1 MFLVRCMTY
10 FKKLPIFELCC
21 FCSLHTPIPMNNH
34 TSRVL
39 VFVIACLISCSL
51 KSYSQDAGERD
62 TRAEVRLRS
71 WINPLTEFS
80 HIAGPRIDSVT
91 VIDANNIVNV
101 YFAPQLSYYPF
112 REHHIQPFNES
123 LKDELGW
130 RYRRYTITSYT
141 NGFNIEQL
149 VPNLYRTQ
157 IEIDTARIIRSSP
170 ERPLI
175 IKRKDGLTPVY
186 GLYGK
191 SIALWQSHGYYY
203 EASLDRW
210 EWQRAKLFGT
220 VEDIST
226 MAYVTPYLVPMLENA
241 GASLFLP
248 RERDTGMNEVIVD
261 NDISTGS
268 SEVIIQLND
277 VISDT
282 VTGFLL
288 TDTIFSLQN
297 PFRMGTALRVRGGSA
312 IYIPDIPESGN
323 YALYISWPLSPDNS
337 NSVNYAVNHTGG
349 TTTFEVD
356 QTVGGPTWHYLGT
369 FHFREGKDTING
381 SVEVSGSSV
390 EEAWVGFDA
399 MKFGGGMGNV
409 ARRPAGAVLPN
420 QRSVDESLQSETNQD
435 TKVPVTSW
443 KISGK
448 PRYTEGSRY
457 WLQYAGMPDSLVYT
471 PNMYRNDYNDDYMS
485 RALWV
490 NYLSA
495 DPGEVADQPSGL
507 GIPVD
512 IAFAFHTDAGVTP
525 NDSIIGTLAI
535 YSTAT
540 DGGKFPDG
548 TSRMA
553 SRDLNDIVQTQIIN
567 DIRYGFNHQWTRR
580 GLWDRPYYE
589 ARRPNVPAM
598 LLELLSHQN
607 LADQQYGLDP
617 RFRFAASRAIYKGM
631 LRYFAYN
638 DNRPYVVQPLPVT
651 GFAVM
656 PAGEKRVRLSWA
668 PQADP
673 LEPSAMPDRYK
684 VYIRTGDSGFDN
696 GTITENT
703 SAEFNIDEYNI
714 VYSFK
719 VTAINDGGE
728 SFDSEILAAGISSES
743 SGSVLIVNA
752 FDRVSGPEWFDREG
766 MAGVAWW
773 QDRGVPRYYD
783 FVTIGNQYDFNRH
796 SPWLDD
802 DAPGWGATWSDMEG
816 MVIPG
821 NTFDFPAIQGSSI
834 LRAGYSFYSVSDE
847 YFNSVPVDSEAF
859 GTVSIILGEEKST
872 YGFPDRTVPEFSV
885 YTPAFMDRIKQ
896 LTEEG
901 INIFMSGAYAGTD
914 LMLSHNDS
922 TAIKFAARY
931 LRFAPRTNLAVNS
944 GELYST
950 DSAQPW
956 FYGTYSFN
964 TGYSPQIY
972 SVEAPDAI
980 EPAGKGAATAFRY
993 SQNHTSAGVIYRG
1006 EYGTVILGFPFET
1019 LVDADQRDR
1028 LMKQVLE
1035 FFERR

>member
-1 MFLVRCMTY
+1 MTY

-21 FCSLHTPIPMNNH
+21 FFSLHIPVPMKSH
-34 TSRVL
+34 TLRVVL
-39 VFVIACLISCSL
+39 IAFASL
-51 KSYSQDAGERD
+51 FAGNLNSFSQDAGERD
-62 TRAEVRLRS
+62 PRAEGRLRS
-71 WINPLTEFS
+71 WISPLNEFY
-80 HIAGPRIDSVT
+80 HIASPRIDSVT
-91 VIDANNIVNV
+91 VIEEENIVNV
-101 YFAPQLSYYPF
+101 FFAPQLSYYPF
-112 REHHIQPFNES
+112 RENHIQLLNET

-130 RYRRYTITSYT
+130 RYRRSSIVSYS
-141 NGFNIEQL
+141 NGFDLKEL
-149 VPNLYRTQ
+149 VPNLYRSL
-157 IEIDTARIIRSSP
+157 IEIDTARIIPSSP
-170 ERPLI
+170 ERPII
-175 IKRKDGLTPVY
+175 IKRKDRETPVY

-191 SIALWQSHGYYY
+191 GIALWQSHGFYY

-268 SEVIIQLND
+268 SEVIIQLYD
-277 VISDT
+277 GISDT
-282 VTGFLL
+282 TSGFLL

-323 YALYISWPLSPDNS
+323 YALYISWPSVRDNS
-337 NSVNYAVNHTGG
+337 NLVEYSVHHTGG

-356 QTVGGPTWHYLGT
+356 QRVGGPTWHYLGT
-369 FHFREGKDTING
+369 FHFREGKDTTNG
-381 SVEVSGSSV
+381 SVEVTDSSG
-390 EEAWVGFDA
+390 EEAWVGLDA

-420 QRSVDESLQSETNQD
+420 QRSVDASLQSEIDQD
-435 TKVPVTSW
+435 AKVTVTSW

-448 PRYTEGSRY
+448 PRYTEGARY

-471 PNMYRNDYNDDYMS
+471 PNMYLNDYNDDYMS

-495 DPGEVADQPSGL
+495 DPGEVADKPSGL

-540 DGGKFPDG
+540 DGGRFPDG

-553 SRDLNDIVQTQIIN
+553 SRDLNDIVQTQIVN
-567 DIRYGFNHQWTRR
+567 DIRFGFNYKWTRR

-589 ARRPNVPAM
+589 ARRPSVPTM

-638 DNRPYVVQPLPVT
+638 DNRPYVVQPLPVK
-651 GFAVM
+651 GFSVM
-656 PAGEKRVRLSWA
+656 PAGEKRVRLSWE
-668 PQADP
+668 PQSDP
-673 LEPSAMPDRYK
+673 IEPSAMPDRYK

-696 GTITENT
+696 GMITENT
-703 SAEFNIDEYNI
+703 TAEFELDEYDK

-728 SFDSEILAAGISSES
+728 SFDSEILAAGISSIS
-743 SGSVLIVNA
+743 SGNILVVNA
-752 FDRVSGPEWFDREG
+752 FDRISGPEWFDRDG

-773 QDRGVPRYYD
+773 YDKGVPRYYD
-783 FVTIGNQYDFNRH
+783 FVTIGNQYDFDRS

-816 MVIPG
+816 MVVPG
-821 NTFDFPAIQGSSI
+821 NTFDFSVVHGSSI
-834 LRAGYSFYSVSDE
+834 MKAGYSFFSTSDE
-847 YFNSVPVDSEAF
+847 YFDSQPIDSETF
-859 GTVSIILGEEKST
+859 GAVSIILGEEKST
-872 YGFPDRTVPEFSV
+872 YGFPDRSVPEFSV
-885 YTPAFMDRIKQ
+885 YTPAFMERIKQ
-896 LTEEG
+896 VTDDG
-901 INIFMSGAYAGTD
+901 IHIFMSGAYVGTD
-914 LMLSHNDS
+914 LLHSQTD
-922 TAIKFAARY
+922 TAALNFAAKY
-931 LRFAPRTNLAVNS
+931 LHFAPRTNLAVNS
-944 GELYST
+944 GELYTT
-950 DSAQPW
+950 DAAMPDFSGR
-956 FYGTYSFN
+956 YTFN
-964 TGYSPQIY
+964 TGYSKSVY
-972 SVEAPDAI
+972 TVEAPDAI
-980 EPAGKGAATAFRY
+980 EPAVKGAATAFRY